1 MATVGVALVLMGA
14 ALTLTSVALTYI
26 KPWRRLAASN
36 R

>member
-1 MATVGVALVLMGA
+1 MATVGVALVLVGA
-14 ALTLTSVALTYI
+14 ALTLTSVALTYT